1 MAMQRT
7 GTKPTR
13 MAAGDES
20 PTAATRNPIVAAS
33 VYAGATLDV
42 AITVVSNSVSV
53 LVLSSDST
61 GFP

>member
-1 MAMQRT
+1 MAMQST
-7 GTKPTR
+7 GRNPTR
-13 MAAGDES
+13 MAAGDAR
-20 PTAATRNPIVAAS
+20 PTATMRNAAVAAR

-42 AITVVSNSVSV
+42 AMTVVSKSVSV

>member
-1 MAMQRT
+1 MQST
-7 GTKPTR
+7 GTNPTR
-13 MAAGDES
+13 MAAGDDS
-20 PTAATRNPIVAAS
+20 PTAATRNPTVAAR

-42 AITVVSNSVSV
+42 AITVVSNSDSV

>member
-1 MAMQRT
+1 MRN
-7 GTKPTR
+7 
-13 MAAGDES
+13 AA
-20 PTAATRNPIVAAS
+20 VAAR

-42 AITVVSNSVSV
+42 AMTVVSNSVSV